1 MKIIV
6 DAMGG
11 DNAPASNV
19 KGALAA
25 VREHPELR
33 ELGVSLSIGMTRIEE
48 TDDMDS
54 LVSRADEALYHSKN
68 DGRDRLSFI

>member
-1 MKIIV
+1 
-6 DAMGG
+6 
-11 DNAPASNV
+11 
-19 KGALAA
+19 
-25 VREHPELR
+25 
-33 ELGVSLSIGMTRIEE
+33 MTRIEE